1 MTQPGQLIDMKRQAK
16 NLTKSALA
24 DSLGISR
31 QALNVHLKKP
41 DAPKIA
47 DLAGWQIYLAANGRI
62 GTAPADLRREISA
75 ERLAI
80 LRANREKLER
90 DNKVA
95 AGEMMLAADACRQ
108 AAEAMALVFSDIIR
122 DANELPPQLVGHN
135 DPVAVYKILNGR
147 IEKHR
152 ADWSEK
158 FKSIGC

>member
-1 MTQPGQLIDMKRQAK
+1 MHRQAK

-80 LRANREKLER
+80 LRATREKLDRANSIE
-90 DNKVA
+90 

-108 AAEAMALVFSDIIR
+108 AAEAMALVFADMER
-122 DANELPPQLVGHN
+122 DANELPPQ
-135 DPVAVYKILNGR
+135 VAGLDAISVFKILKNR
-147 IEKHR
+147 IARHH
-152 ADWSEK
+152 ADWTAAFRK
-158 FKSIGC
+158 VGK

>member
-1 MTQPGQLIDMKRQAK
+1 MKRQAK
-16 NLTKSALA
+16 KLTKSALA

-41 DAPKIA
+41 DAPPIA
-47 DLAGWQIYLAANGRI
+47 DIAGWQVFLAAHGRI

-80 LRANREKLER
+80 LRATREKLDR
-90 DNKVA
+90 ANKIE
-95 AGEMMLAADACRQ
+95 AGELISFAEASRQ